1 MWTGLTLCLVIG
13 GLLGIP
19 AHPLL
24 GSVAIVLAYPCAL
37 RAQSSDDM
45 DALMG
50 SILMLVAALGLLGM
64 TV

>member
-1 MWTGLTLCLVIG
+1 MWTGLTLLLTIG

-37 RAQSSDDM
+37 RAYSSDDM

-50 SILMLVAALGLLGM
+50 AILMLAAAFGLLGM
-64 TV
+64 VT

>member
-1 MWTGLTLCLVIG
+1 MWTGLTMLLVIG

-50 SILMLVAALGLLGM
+50 SALMVAAAFGLLGM
-64 TV
+64 IV